1 MTAATRPIALIY
13 DRLTR
18 PGPSLLTERLREC
31 ERYAAEAG
39 WEYKGIWIE
48 HGPHAHSATDRP
60 QLDALVHLVRVFS
73 SARPVICLVSS
84 WDRLGDEASRA
95 QLQLRVREA
104 GGWCATVGGASDR
117 DEGVAGRAVRHPV
130 GDAECHRLPATA
142 PAAPPCLLE
151 EI

>member
-18 PGPSLLTERLREC
+18 PGPSLLIERLSDC
-31 ERYAAEAG
+31 EQYAAEAD
-39 WEYKGIWIE
+39 WEHKGIWIE

-60 QLDALVHLVRVFS
+60 QLDALVHLVRAFS
-73 SARPVICLVSS
+73 HARPVICLVSS
-84 WDRLGDEASRA
+84 WARLGDEASRA

-117 DEGVAGRAVRHPV
+117 DKGVAGHAVRHPIA
-130 GDAECHRLPATA
+130 GCQRLRATA

>member
-1 MTAATRPIALIY
+1 MTATTRPIALIY
-13 DRLTR
+13 DRFTR
-18 PGPSLLTERLREC
+18 PGPSLLIERLSDC
-31 ERYAAEAG
+31 ERYAAEAD

-48 HGPHAHSATDRP
+48 HGPHAHSAADRP

-95 QLQLRVREA
+95 QLRLRVREA
-104 GGWCATVGGASDR
+104 GGWCATVGGDSDR
-117 DEGVAGRAVRHPV
+117 DEGVTGDAVRHPV
-130 GDAECHRLPATA
+130 GDARCHRLRATA
-142 PAAPPCLLE
+142 PAAPRLLE

>member
-1 MTAATRPIALIY
+1 MTAATRPIALIH

-18 PGPSLLTERLREC
+18 PGPSLLIERLSDC
-31 ERYAAEAG
+31 ERYAADVG

-48 HGPHAHSATDRP
+48 HGPHAYSATDRP

-84 WDRLGDEASRA
+84 WDRLGDEASRG
-95 QLQLRVREA
+95 QLHLRVREA

-117 DEGVAGRAVRHPV
+117 DEGVAGHAVRHPI
-130 GDAECHRLPATA
+130 GAAECHRLRATA
-142 PAAPPCLLE
+142 PVPPRLLE